1 MISSKDAGEY
11 SAPIALHFFK
21 LLAIPCDSANRWRIA
36 HYFAD
41 RATGSIV
48 V

>member
-11 SAPIALHFFK
+11 SEPIVLHFLK
-21 LLAIPCDSANRWRIA
+21 LLAIPYDSANRWRIA

-41 RATGSIV
+41 RATGSTV